1 MDIKLLNER
10 GEKTMKLDF
19 QMKPTIKGDKVILR
33 PFEQEDWRKML
44 PILEEPE
51 VNRLTGSVVND
62 DEANKPIS
70 QEEIERIKQWYQSR
84 NQQTDRLDLA
94 IIEKETGELVGE
106 VVFNDYNETTQNVN
120 FRILIGAKYCNKGLG
135 TEAVA
140 LFLQYGFEVL
150 NIHKVELDVY
160 SFNPRA
166 EKVYRKNGFVLEGIK
181 REDISYNG
189 EYFDTKVFGLL
200 RKDFLENRQCS

>member
-1 MDIKLLNER
+1 
-10 GEKTMKLDF
+10 MKLDF
-19 QMKPTIKGDKVILR
+19 QTKPTIKGEKVILR
-33 PFEQEDWRKML
+33 PFEQGDWKKML
-44 PILEEPE
+44 LILEEPE

-62 DEANKPIS
+62 DEANRATS

-94 IIEKETGELVGE
+94 IIEKETRELVGE
-106 VVFNDYNETTQNVN
+106 VVFNDYKEITQNVN
-120 FRILIGAKYCNKGLG
+120 FRILIGALGRNKGLG

-140 LFLQYGFEVL
+140 LFLRHGFEVL

-189 EYFDTKVFGLL
+189 EYFDTKIFGLL
-200 RKDFLENRQCS
+200 RKDYLENRL

>member
-1 MDIKLLNER
+1 
-10 GEKTMKLDF
+10 MKIDF
-19 QMKPTIKGDKVILR
+19 QTKPTLKGKKVTLQ
-33 PFEQEDWRKML
+33 PFMQDDWIKML

-62 DEANKPIS
+62 DEANNSIS
-70 QEEIERIKQWYQSR
+70 SEEIERIKKWYQSR
-84 NQQTDRLDLA
+84 NQQMDRLDVA
-94 IIEKETGELVGE
+94 IIENETGELVGE

-120 FRILIGAKYCNKGLG
+120 FRILIGAKGRNKGLG
-135 TEAVA
+135 TEAIA

-181 REDISYNG
+181 REDFSYNG
-189 EYFDTKVFGLL
+189 EYFDTKIFGLL
-200 RKDFLENRQCS
+200 RKEYLVKKHP